1 MPTELAVISIKGHVN
16 LDSSLLPTNDKIT
29 MSLTIILPDNVV
41 DMGNYDTNMDL
52 KAMPTRIEGEEVT
65 WNLYKLKQKLVITC
79 KGKEVWSTE
88 YTDLIY
94 RKNNGQSVGTNDDS
108 DPRAWEKS
116 VVELTFTN
124 EDTATL
130 GYRQTGWIST
140 YPYQQNY
147 QAVKPF
153 GIIHQYKVNLNL
165 MHIISS

>member
-1 MPTELAVISIKGHVN
+1 MSTELAVISIKGHVN
-16 LDSSLLPTNDKIT
+16 LDSSLLPTNDKISI
-29 MSLTIILPDNVV
+29 SLTIKIPWNVV
-41 DMGNYDTNMDL
+41 SIENYYIPNEQMKTL
-52 KAMPTRIEGEEVT
+52 PPHAEGEDVT

-94 RKNNGQSVGTNDDS
+94 RKNYGQGIETNDDS

-140 YPYQQNY
+140 YPY
-147 QAVKPF
+147 
-153 GIIHQYKVNLNL
+153 
-165 MHIISS
+165 